1 MSHYSPPGAGSYLAH
16 SRFTDPG
23 TARRQSVVPDSD
35 LEIGFQLPSEYFEHA
50 SSAWQAM
57 RSSGDHYDPDRHAE
71 EPQDGRSHIRSQ
83 SLSDFTSLLKHDL
96 AGVDEPDQET
106 AAFIRGQTYTA
117 TPAAELSDLDD
128 LAALISAEPSV
139 DELITFYITHE
150 RLRIR
155 GAELDPYSFVFR
167 G

>member
-1 MSHYSPPGAGSYLAH
+1 
-16 SRFTDPG
+16 
-23 TARRQSVVPDSD
+23 
-35 LEIGFQLPSEYFEHA
+35 
-50 SSAWQAM
+50 M

-106 AAFIRGQTYTA
+106 AAFIRGQTYAA